1 MKIELYMN
9 FEKITMDVPA
19 KDNIVPHASAKI
31 EISEKEMDY
40 MKRSHKELF
49 EAITR
54 LLNFTVQF
62 MQ

>member
-1 MKIELYMN
+1 MKIEIYMS
-9 FEKITMDVPA
+9 FEKICIDVPV
-19 KDNIVPHASAKI
+19 KEEIRPRTSTKI

-54 LLNFTVQF
+54 LLNFTIQF